1 MPKIYIKENQGK
13 ILEFSFIKTNSN
25 NNNVDN
31 SDNNHNDVNENSV
44 NIIEIELNE
53 NDEFFQKL
61 INDQI
66 NWNEWRIKNNQLI
79 KLSLFNV
86 LDVINVPNVLNEQ
99 IINGFFDM
107 PDVFVERT
115 VGFDDLWHWN
125 NLNQKKHFQTF
136 LT

>member
-1 MPKIYIKENQGK
+1 MPKIYIKENLGK
-13 ILEFSFIKTNSN
+13 ILEFSFVRNNN

-31 SDNNHNDVNENSV
+31 SSDNNHDDVNENFV

-66 NWNEWRIKNNQLI
+66 NWNEWEIKNNQLM
-79 KLSLFNV
+79 KLSLLNS
-86 LDVINVPNVLNEQ
+86 LNEK
-99 IINGFFDM
+99 IIDFDN
-107 PDVFVERT
+107 
-115 VGFDDLWHWN
+115 LWHWN
-125 NLNQKKHFQTF
+125 NFNQKKHFQTF